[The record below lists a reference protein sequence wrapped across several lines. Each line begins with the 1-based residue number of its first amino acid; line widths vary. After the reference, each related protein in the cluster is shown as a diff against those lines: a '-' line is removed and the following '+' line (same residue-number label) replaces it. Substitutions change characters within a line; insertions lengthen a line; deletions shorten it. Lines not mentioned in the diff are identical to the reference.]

1 MDKKDKKETNRSRLL
16 LLLNYLYENTDEG
29 HDASVA
35 EITRMLEEHGIN
47 GNRNTIRD
55 DVKALND
62 GGYEI
67 LSNVGPSNSKLYYY
81 GKRTFDNAELKLLVD
96 AVSASQFIG
105 VKKSEELIDKICQLT
120 STHEAENIKK
130 RIYTAERIKT
140 ENSKLLYI
148 VDIINTAIERKKKI
162 RFQYQEYNVDKE
174 LVCTNDGEW
183 YVNSPYAMMWS
194 DDRYYLLGYS
204 EKYNKVVTFR
214 IDRMCMPHV
223 LEENAIPKPEGFSVP
238 KYVNKSFKM
247 FDGKLQQVVLDCP
260 NHLMKKIVDKFGE
273 DFEVERISE
282 DRFQATVS
290 ANVSKTFFGW
300 VCTYAG
306 EIKLVGPEDV
316 VKAYRKHLRKALK

>member
-16 LLLNYLYENTDEG
+16 LLLNYLYEQTDEF

-35 EITRMLEEHGIN
+35 EITKMLVEHGIN

-62 GGYEI
+62 GGHEI
-67 LSNVGPSNSKLYYY
+67 LANVGPSNSKLYYY

-105 VKKSEELIDKICQLT
+105 VKKSDELIDKICKLT
-120 STHEAENIKK
+120 STHEAKNIKE
-130 RIYTAERIKT
+130 RVYTAERIKT

-148 VDIINTAIERKKKI
+148 VDIINAAIEGKKKI
-162 RFQYQEYNVDKE
+162 RFQYLEYNVDKE

-183 YVNSPYAMMWS
+183 YVNSPYAMLWS

-204 EKYNKVVTFR
+204 EKHEKVVTFR

-223 LEENAIPKPEGFSVP
+223 LDEAVIPMPEGFSVP
-238 KYVNKSFKM
+238 EYVNKSLKM
-247 FDGKLQQVVLDCP
+247 FDGELQQVVLELSLI
-260 NHLMKKIVDKFGE
+260 HI
-273 DFEVERISE
+273 
-282 DRFQATVS
+282 
-290 ANVSKTFFGW
+290 
-300 VCTYAG
+300 
-306 EIKLVGPEDV
+306 
-316 VKAYRKHLRKALK
+316 